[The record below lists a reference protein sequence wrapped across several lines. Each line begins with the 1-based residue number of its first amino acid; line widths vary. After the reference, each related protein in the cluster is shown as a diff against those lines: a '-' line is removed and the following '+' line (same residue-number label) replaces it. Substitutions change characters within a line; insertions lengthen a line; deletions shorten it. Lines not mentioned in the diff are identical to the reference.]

1 MNNLKD
7 RTDKDLQ
14 HLIGTKVQV
23 TDDKGKVR
31 VGELQFAGVNEFH
44 KHFQVTLSRTPFWPV
59 DKKSIKPFTTE

>member
-1 MNNLKD
+1 MNSLKD

-14 HLIGTKVQV
+14 PLVGTKVKV

-44 KHFQVTLSRTPFWPV
+44 KHFQVTLDRMPIWPV
-59 DKKSIKPFTTE
+59 DKNTVKPFTTE